1 MRTWKNL
8 VLAGTMAGC
17 LWLLPVK
24 LLAFDCWTQ
33 YEACLSDAQAS
44 YDECMAGCDPAF
56 PNCQSFCEQSHS
68 NDACYCDV
76 DYSNCEHILAPM
88 CGPVS

>member
-8 VLAGTMAGC
+8 VLAGT
-17 LWLLPVK
+17 
-24 LLAFDCWTQ
+24 
-33 YEACLSDAQAS
+33 
-44 YDECMAGCDPAF
+44 MAGCDPAF

-76 DYSNCEHILAPM
+76 AYSNCEHIAAPM
-88 CGPVS
+88 CGGPVN